1 MVPQLKDS
9 RASLAACL
17 VDRSPGLPGPPWL
30 EVLSLHLPP
39 KRPPGLLLLGLPQAG
54 EAGRGGGRGEMEIGV
69 VTDGV
74 RLRDMEV
81 GMRGGD
87 DGCVARTGK
96 DSGGCMADVCGVG

>member
-1 MVPQLKDS
+1 MS
-9 RASLAACL
+9 EIN
-17 VDRSPGLPGPPWL
+17 VDRRGVMTRGVEVGL
-30 EVLSLHLPP
+30 LPM
-39 KRPPGLLLLGLPQAG
+39 PPGLLLLGLPQAG

-87 DGCVARTGK
+87 DGCVARRGK
-96 DSGGCMADVCGVG
+96 DSGRCMADVCGVG